1 MSNPILDQMLDNR
14 TQQTQSNTQ
23 DKMGQFKS
31 FAADFMR
38 TGKDPQS
45 VVQQLL
51 QNGSMTDAQFKQLGQ
66 MASQILK
73 IGRF

>member
-1 MSNPILDQMLDNR
+1 
-14 TQQTQSNTQ
+14 
-23 DKMGQFKS
+23 MGQFKS

-38 TGKDPQS
+38 IGKDPQS

-51 QNGSMTDAQFKQLGQ
+51 QNGSMTEDQFKQLGK

>member
-1 MSNPILDQMLDNR
+1 MLAHVQYLKFMAKKEPN
-14 TQQTQSNTQ
+14 
-23 DKMGQFKS
+23 KFKS

-38 TGKDPQS
+38 TGKDQQS

-51 QNGSMTDAQFKQLGQ
+51 QNGSMTDVQFKQLGQ

-73 IGRF
+73 IGRFLNVKIL

>member
-1 MSNPILDQMLDNR
+1 MLDNK
-14 TQQTQSNTQ
+14 TQQTTGNQTQSNTQ

-31 FAADFMR
+31 FAEDFMR

-51 QNGSMTDAQFKQLGQ
+51 QNRKVLNVK
-66 MASQILK
+66 IL
-73 IGRF
+73 

>member
-1 MSNPILDQMLDNR
+1 MLDNK
-14 TQQTQSNTQ
+14 TQQTIGNQTRSNTQ
-23 DKMGQFKS
+23 DKIGQFKT

-51 QNGSMTDAQFKQLGQ
+51 QNGSMTEDQFKQLGQ

>member
-1 MSNPILDQMLDNR
+1 MLDNR
-14 TQQTQSNTQ
+14 TQQTTRNQTQSNTQ
-23 DKMGQFKS
+23 DKMDQFKS